1 MNESVTYK
9 VDFKAQWL
17 KLFTTLSKLII
28 GFVLFLFIMKSMNKG
43 LVLNDF
49 VEFLFISVIAG
60 FIAGIA
66 SILITFL
73 ISLTKVSLTDSK
85 IKGVNYWGLKKSI
98 EISNIKEIKYL
109 SFTSKNDVLMIVSQ
123 NEDSILL
130 SINTKNINEL
140 LSIINKNSKYLDIKT
155 ND

>member
-9 VDFKAQWL
+9 VNFKAQWL

-28 GFVLFLFIMKSMNKG
+28 GSVLFLFIMKSMNKG

-49 VEFLFISVIAG
+49 VEFLFISIIAG

-73 ISLTKVSLTDSK
+73 ISLTKVSLTNSK